1 MEDNIR
7 EYLESLEKIKISIV
21 MQVYLG
27 DYPTAR
33 FDALGRFRRAIKS
46 FENQIYKNCELI
58 IVADGCNKTQQ
69 IYNREFKSNPNI
81 RFVYL
86 DRDRQEEPATYET
99 IEYSEQHFNV
109 WRGEARAFGVTAA
122 SGSVITYMDSDD
134 YLTPQFTQNLLLMYN
149 ASKDKQ
155 WWLNKSWYENQAS
168 SFNVEDGYKTDM
180 ASQPTIKFDYLPS
193 LWKEAI
199 IEKSTDMPWLFAH
212 KADCTSVKWRDT
224 FGRVNEHA
232 DFVQRFIEKYN
243 KGAVYE
249 KATYVRC
256 HCAEKWDI

>member
-1 MEDNIR
+1 MGLFSRNTVASKTPWNQ
-7 EYLESLEKIKISIV
+7 LESIDQLNEVLKSAHEKPILIFKHSTRCGISS
-21 MQVYLG
+21 M
-27 DYPTAR
+27 
-33 FDALGRFRRAIKS
+33 AIKS

-168 SFNVEDGYKTDM
+168 SFNAEDGYKTDM

-243 KGAVYE
+243 KLL
-249 KATYVRC
+249 
-256 HCAEKWDI
+256 